1 MNTNEKLLVVAIEK
15 EAADVVHPAERLD
28 EILQYKC
35 NEDGAV
41 RVSKANMMMALSR
54 PSDCGMKIRYDEF
67 SGDII
72 VSKPNSEEWSL
83 LDDNTPFDIALK
95 LESPAIGFADIPTSK
110 LSQAIGSFA
119 NRNRMDTLLD
129 WINTLEWDGVPRVE
143 MFLSSYLSCANSPYA
158 RAVSRYIWTGL
169 AGRILEGGI
178 KLDMVPVLVGSQG
191 AGKSQIVKSIAPNPN
206 YYTEI
211 PLKVRD
217 EDLSRLMRGKVI
229 GELPELSGMR
239 DRDVESIKAF
249 ITRTH
254 ERWIPKYRE
263 YETTY
268 ARRLLLIGTTN
279 EDEILN
285 DATGARRWLPIQV
298 GQCYPKQLVIDRN
311 QLWAEASVLFLQT
324 GIDWQEA
331 ERLAPVQHEKFRDTD
346 VWEEPVE
353 AWLKNCNRRITIF
366 EALENGAKI
375 TTDKKSKALQNRM
388 GKVLVSLGCIKR
400 SEGNKRGWDVPQ
412 NLIGIDGD
420 DTELIGLPF

>member
-35 NEDGAV
+35 NEDGTA

-54 PSDCGMKIRYDEF
+54 PSDCGMKIRYDQF
-67 SGDII
+67 IGNI
-72 VSKPNSEEWSL
+72 VWSKPNSDEWTVL
-83 LDDNTPFDIALK
+83 NDITLYNLAST
-95 LESPAIGFADIPTSK
+95 LESPPALFANIPTSI
-110 LSQAIGSFA
+110 LSQAISSFSDC
-119 NRNRMDTLLD
+119 NQIDSMVN
-129 WINTLEWDGVPRVE
+129 WINNLEWDGVPRVE
-143 MFLSSYLSCANSPYA
+143 MFLSSYLSCANTPYA

-169 AGRILEGGI
+169 AGRILEGGS

-191 AGKSQIVKSIAPNPN
+191 SGKSQIVKSIAPNPN

-211 PLKVRD
+211 PLKVKD

-254 ERWIPKYRE
+254 ERWIPKYCE

-311 QLWAEASVLFLQT
+311 QLWAEATVLFLQA

-331 ERLAPVQHEKFRDTD
+331 ERLAPVQHQKFRDTD

-353 AWLKNCNRRITIF
+353 AWLKNGNRRITMG
-366 EALENGAKI
+366 EALECGVKI
-375 TTDKKSKALQNRM
+375 TTDKQTKALQNRM

-400 SEGNKRGWDVPQ
+400 SEGNKRGWDVPSK
-412 NLIGIDGD
+412 LIGLDES